1 VKPLCLVS
9 AIAVAAGLAT
19 SVAAEAATTLSGPSS
34 LKVQQKLEYRA
45 TGLEP
50 HGQYSLRIRRV
61 VPHGGRAYRCAAFL
75 SGARPASGTERF
87 LGSVPTELRCLPA
100 RGTAAAWQPRTSKGV
115 YEAVAC
121 VAAAR
126 NHCSGKFA
134 VASKSVRIS

>member
-1 VKPLCLVS
+1 VKSLSLVTTL
-9 AIAVAAGLAT
+9 AVAAGLAA
-19 SVAAEAATTLSGPSS
+19 SVVADAATTLSGPSS
-34 LKVQQKLEYRA
+34 LRVQQKLEYRA

-61 VPHGGRAYRCAAFL
+61 VQHHGRAYRCAAFL

-87 LGSVPTELRCLPA
+87 LGSVPTELRCVPA
-100 RGTAAAWQPRTSKGV
+100 RGTAAAWQPHTSKGV

-126 NHCSGKFA
+126 HHCNGKFA
-134 VASKSVRIS
+134 VATKSVRIS